1 MPLSSR
7 SSPHTPGQQFMYEP
21 WFGGPC
27 SARILCWM
35 PMLFNSPKLTMSPR
49 SPFSGRAGLQETHSL
64 TVSRSPR
71 AGTHLRAW
79 RPRWASVQ
87 WWAWLD
93 SSSPRPGRPLRK
105 RRHLGGGGGSHSL
118 AQSFI
123 PRNGAT
129 GQSAQGRL
137 PESQNGAKCSA
148 HTADRG
154 DGCHRREQNSPGC
167 KGPSPPV
174 HHPADPQ
181 HGRSGS
187 AN

>member
-1 MPLSSR
+1 MYVRTLGW
-7 SSPHTPGQQFMYEP
+7 TTMFCKNTVLDAYALQQSQVNYLVGVLQ
-21 WFGGPC
+21 WPC
-27 SARILCWM
+27 RPAKNPFIDCLAVAR
-35 PMLFNSPKLTMSPR
+35 
-49 SPFSGRAGLQETHSL
+49 AE
-64 TVSRSPR
+64 
-71 AGTHLRAW
+71 THLRAW

-93 SSSPRPGRPLRK
+93 SSSPRPGRPLTK

-137 PESQNGAKCSA
+137 PGSQNGAKCSA
-148 HTADRG
+148 HTAVRG
-154 DGCHRREQNSPGC
+154 DGCHRREQNSPGF
-167 KGPSPPV
+167 KGPSPAV
-174 HHPADPQ
+174 HHPADSQ